1 MAESRHEN
9 PTLAELRDAEE
20 TCERLRVALV
30 GADIVLPS
38 LRVDLASCVDA
49 ANSTLR
55 GPLLELGGCN
65 LATAE
70 KLAKAL
76 CAPHA
81 R

>member
-9 PTLAELRDAEE
+9 PTLAKLRDAEE
-20 TCERLRVALV
+20 TCERLRIALA
-30 GADIVLPS
+30 GAEIVLPS
-38 LRVDLASCVDA
+38 LRVDLASCA
-49 ANSTLR
+49 TTGLR
-55 GPLLELGGCN
+55 SPLLELGGCN

-76 CAPHA
+76 GEHA

>member
-1 MAESRHEN
+1 MAQSRHEN
-9 PTLAELRDAEE
+9 PTLAKLREAEE

-30 GADIVLPS
+30 EADIVLPS
-38 LRVDLASCVDA
+38 LRVDLASCAD
-49 ANSTLR
+49 STLR

-76 CAPHA
+76 CAPYA